1 MFFETS
7 PHIPN
12 QFVTQINGFSIT
24 IKREDLI
31 HPQVSGNKF
40 RKLKYNI
47 QEALTNGATA
57 LVTFGGAYSNHLA
70 ATAAAGMALKIQTH
84 GFVRGDELETK
95 AWNPTLKFCE
105 AQGMQLHFMSR
116 KAYRLKEQAE
126 VFKAFLENNSTTYV
140 IPEGGTNALAVKGCR
155 EIITS
160 EDSSFTTICCPVGTG
175 GTFSG
180 LIQAAPEQEVLGFV
194 VVQDPEIENTVTNF
208 AGLNKNWELLYD
220 HGFGGYGAF
229 PSELITFINGFY
241 EKYEILLDP
250 LYTGK
255 MLFGIF
261 TLIKNKQWRWGNN
274 ILIIHTGGI
283 QGIQGA
289 NQRLEQEGKE
299 CIRY

>member
-1 MFFETS
+1 MFFETT
-7 PHIPN
+7 PQIPN

-31 HPQVSGNKF
+31 HPLVSGNKF
-40 RKLKYNI
+40 RKLKYNV
-47 QEALTNGATA
+47 QDAQAKKATA

-70 ATAAAGMALKIQTH
+70 ATAAAGKTLKIQTH
-84 GFVRGDELETK
+84 GFVRGDELENKTR
-95 AWNPTLKFCE
+95 NPTLQFCE
-105 AQGMQLHFMSR
+105 AQGMQLHFISR
-116 KAYRLKEQAE
+116 DAYRLKEKAE
-126 VFKAFLENNSTTYV
+126 AFKAFLENNQAAYV

-155 EIITS
+155 EILTT
-160 EDSSFTTICCPVGTG
+160 EDSNFTTICCAVGTG

-180 LIQAAPEQEVLGFV
+180 LLQAAPEQEVLGFV
-194 VVQDPEIENTVTNF
+194 VVQDPEITNTVTNF
-208 AGLNKNWELLYD
+208 AGINKNWELVYD

-229 PSELITFINGFY
+229 PSELISFINGFY
-241 EKYEILLDP
+241 EKYKILLDP

-289 NQRLEQEGKE
+289 NQRLEQQGKE

>member
-7 PHIPN
+7 PYIPN
-12 QFVTQINGFSIT
+12 QFVTQINEFSIT

-40 RKLKYNI
+40 RKLKYNV

-70 ATAAAGMALKIQTH
+70 ATAAAGNALKIQTY
-84 GFVRGDELETK
+84 GFVRGDELEMK
-95 AWNPTLKFCE
+95 ARNPTLTFCE
-105 AQGMQLHFMSR
+105 AQGMQLHFISR
-116 KAYRLKEQAE
+116 KAYRLKEQAK
-126 VFKAFLENNSTTYV
+126 VFKAFLENNSTAYV
-140 IPEGGTNALAVKGCR
+140 IPEGGTNALAVSGCR

-160 EDSSFTTICCPVGTG
+160 EDSNFTTICCPVGTG

-194 VVQDPEIENTVTNF
+194 VVQDPEIANTVQSF
-208 AGLNKNWELLYD
+208 AGMNKNWELLYE

-229 PSELITFINGFY
+229 PPELITFINGFY

-289 NQRLEQEGKE
+289 NQRLEQQGKE

>member
-1 MFFETS
+1 MLLEK
-7 PHIPN
+7 
-12 QFVTQINGFSIT
+12 SIQDAQA
-24 IKREDLI
+24 K
-31 HPQVSGNKF
+31 K
-40 RKLKYNI
+40 
-47 QEALTNGATA
+47 ATA

-70 ATAAAGMALKIQTH
+70 ATAAAGKTLKIQTH
-84 GFVRGDELETK
+84 GFVRGDELENK
-95 AWNPTLKFCE
+95 ARNPTLQFCE

-116 KAYRLKEQAE
+116 DAYRLKEQAE
-126 VFKAFLENNSTTYV
+126 AFKVFLKNNPAAYV

-155 EIITS
+155 EILTT
-160 EDSSFTTICCPVGTG
+160 EDSNFTTICCAVGTG

-180 LIQAAPEQEVLGFV
+180 LIQTAPEQEVLGFV
-194 VVQDPEIENTVTNF
+194 VVQDPEIANTVTNF
-208 AGLNKNWELLYD
+208 AGINKNWELVYD

-229 PSELITFINGFY
+229 PSELISFINGFY
-241 EKYEILLDP
+241 EKYKILLDP

-289 NQRLEQEGKE
+289 NQRLEQQGKE

>member
-7 PHIPN
+7 PYIPN
-12 QFVTQINGFSIT
+12 QFVTQINEFSIT

-40 RKLKYNI
+40 RKLKYNV

-70 ATAAAGMALKIQTH
+70 ATAAAGNALKIQTH
-84 GFVRGDELETK
+84 GFVRGDELEMK
-95 AWNPTLKFCE
+95 ARNPTLTFCE

-116 KAYRLKEQAE
+116 KAYRLKEQAK
-126 VFKAFLENNSTTYV
+126 VFKAFLENNSTAYV
-140 IPEGGTNALAVKGCR
+140 IPEGGTNALAVSGCR

-160 EDSSFTTICCPVGTG
+160 EDSNFTTICCPVGTG

-194 VVQDPEIENTVTNF
+194 VVQDPEIANTVQSF
-208 AGLNKNWELLYD
+208 AGMNKNWELLYE

-229 PSELITFINGFY
+229 PPELITFINGFY

-289 NQRLEQEGKE
+289 NQRLEQQGKE